1 MGRYSTNEQQK
12 KMHLKQS
19 TRRNLAVT
27 MEAKWEWGLDTNS
40 TEVFLGIVVIEP
52 NIKGRERIF

>member
-1 MGRYSTNEQQK
+1 
-12 KMHLKQS
+12 MHLKQS

-40 TEVFLGIVVIEP
+40 TEVFLGRVVIEP